1 MSKSVTVDIHRH
13 SRSTLQRSICAI
25 HINFLP
31 VDKRPQRWGYRQW
44 HFSVR
49 LIFCTIARQR
59 LMNFQPVRAIWFSG
73 VFYWLVDNLHTRPN
87 RNIIKQIFDIVI
99 AQTNTALT
107 YPKSN
112 TKIGIGTVDGIQP
125 ANINRVQPMGLS
137 GPAKQMRANSPLVSH
152 IRAECSALA
161 SRLELLVYVQR

>member
-1 MSKSVTVDIHRH
+1 MGLPAMALFGQTHILHDCATTAHELPASSSHLVQWCILLA
-13 SRSTLQRSICAI
+13 SR
-25 HINFLP
+25 
-31 VDKRPQRWGYRQW
+31 
-44 HFSVR
+44 
-49 LIFCTIARQR
+49 
-59 LMNFQPVRAIWFSG
+59 
-73 VFYWLVDNLHTRPN
+73 DNLHTRPN

-112 TKIGIGTVDGIQP
+112 TKIGIGTVGVALEP
-125 ANINRVQPMGLS
+125 ADVDAHILTMGLS
-137 GPAKQMRANSPLVSH
+137 GPAGTNAGKLSLVSH